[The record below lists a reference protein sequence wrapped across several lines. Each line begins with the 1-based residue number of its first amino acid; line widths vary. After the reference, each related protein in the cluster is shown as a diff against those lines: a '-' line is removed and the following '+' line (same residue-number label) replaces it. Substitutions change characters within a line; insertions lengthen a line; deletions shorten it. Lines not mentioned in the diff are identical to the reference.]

1 MNFLKHIEQKIV
13 NQSFFEQNDK
23 ALHQKKI
30 VFTNGCFDILH
41 VGHITYLAQARQHG
55 DLLVVGLNTD
65 ASVKRLK
72 GPSRPVNQ
80 QNDRAIV
87 LAALESVDY
96 VVLFEEDTPQA
107 LIEKVRPDVL
117 IKGGDYSLNNIVGAD
132 FVQKLGG
139 KVLTI
144 PFVEGYSTTA
154 TIQHIND

>member
-1 MNFLKHIEQKIV
+1 MDFLKHIEQKIV

-80 QNDRAIV
+80 QNDRAKV

>member
-1 MNFLKHIEQKIV
+1 MDFLKHIEQKIV
-13 NQSFFEQNDK
+13 TQSFFEQNAS

-65 ASVKRLK
+65 DSVKRLK
-72 GPSRPVNQ
+72 GPSRPINTQ
-80 QNDRAIV
+80 DARAKV

-107 LIEKVRPDVL
+107 LIEKVKPDVL

-154 TIQHIND
+154 TIQHLND